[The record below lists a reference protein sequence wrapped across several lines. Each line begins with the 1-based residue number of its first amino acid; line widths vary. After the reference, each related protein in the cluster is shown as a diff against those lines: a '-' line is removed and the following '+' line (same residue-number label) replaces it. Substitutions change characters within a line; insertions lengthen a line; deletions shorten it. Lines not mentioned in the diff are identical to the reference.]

1 MTALQSVETGWP
13 TVICPEDGLSLNDN
27 GAGLE
32 CPAGHRWRTQVGIP
46 RMVTQEHASYADAF
60 GLQWKVHSKTQL
72 DSFTGTT
79 LSLDRARRCIGPE
92 AWSELQSSP
101 PRDVLEVGCGAGRFT
116 EVLLQ
121 TGARVTSIDLST
133 AVDANQENFSQDER
147 HRVLQADVMSLPFA
161 PGQFDVV
168 FCLGVIQ
175 HTPSPEA
182 TIAKLFAQVK
192 PGGWLVI
199 DHYTWTLSRLTK
211 SSLLVRAVL
220 KRLPPEAGM
229 RWTERIVDVF
239 LPMHRAVR
247 NYPVA
252 QALLSRV
259 SPVLAYYHALPLND
273 ELQRQWALL
282 DTHDALTDWFK
293 RLRTPGQIR
302 RTLEDLGAT
311 EIRCGRGGNGVE
323 ARCRRK
329 LPDA

>member
-1 MTALQSVETGWP
+1 MTALQSVETSWP
-13 TVICPEDGLSLNDN
+13 SVICPEDGLPLNGT
-27 GAGLE
+27 GAGLG
-32 CPAGHRWRTQVGIP
+32 CPAGHRWRTQMGIP

-72 DSFTGTT
+72 DSFTGTS

-92 AWSELQSSP
+92 AWSQLQSSP

-133 AVDANQENFSQDER
+133 AVDANQENFDQDER

-161 PGQFDVV
+161 PGQFDMV

-182 TIAKLFAQVK
+182 TIAKLFEQVK

-211 SSLLVRAVL
+211 SSLLVRAIL

-293 RLRTPGQIR
+293 RLRTTGQIR
-302 RTLEDLGAT
+302 RTLESLGAA
-311 EIRCGRGGNGVE
+311 EIRCWRGGNGVE

-329 LPDA
+329 MADA